1 MSFQPTLTRF
11 VFTDLKGEALL
22 WLSLLVGLTK
32 FNYNSSMFKFCRS
45 RSILIISFMF
55 KFSLS
60 RSHSR
65 LQVIAASWRQ
75 DKWNWNFTFFSI
87 SPLPCYWAVRQGKL
101 GLIVRRND
109 SFPGVKLKKQ
119 VLFPPWI
126 PIWSNNLINIFC

>member
-32 FNYNSSMFKFCRS
+32 FDYNYNSSNFVCFRS
-45 RSILIISFMF
+45 RSILIISFMS

-65 LQVIAASWRQ
+65 LQVIELLVG
-75 DKWNWNFTFFSI
+75 DKTSEIEILRSFQFPHCPVI
-87 SPLPCYWAVRQGKL
+87 
-101 GLIVRRND
+101 GLLDKGNEA
-109 SFPGVKLKKQ
+109 
-119 VLFPPWI
+119 
-126 PIWSNNLINIFC
+126 